1 MNIPP
6 RNVWMRYGYTLLGGV
21 SAYAWK
27 KSFKGEVSGGVLI
40 PPAAMSALIAF
51 SEDTGETE
59 KDIASATLGFLVTT
73 QTLSWLSEPEKT
85 ESTPR
90 ANPSTDLEKI
100 NKVREVTSVLGAVV
114 DVVSKLKG
122 SNT

>member
-1 MNIPP
+1 
-6 RNVWMRYGYTLLGGV
+6 MRYGYTLLGGV

-51 SEDTGETE
+51 SKDTGETE

-85 ESTPR
+85 PR
-90 ANPSTDLEKI
+90 SNPSTDLEKI

-122 SNT
+122 SNK

>member
-27 KSFKGEVSGGVLI
+27 KSFKGEVRGGVLI

-51 SEDTGETE
+51 SKDTGETE

-73 QTLSWLSEPEKT
+73 QVLSWTHNTEP
-85 ESTPR
+85 R
-90 ANPSTDLEKI
+90 QNPSTDLEKI
-100 NKVREVTSVLGAVV
+100 NKVREVTNVLGAVV